1 MDEVKQ
7 TITETEKTGIDT
19 SGASARQQTSRIQ
32 TETSVDASTT
42 IQNIVWYIL
51 GFVEV
56 LLGLRLVLK
65 LFGANPES
73 SFVDFIYSTTGV
85 LIAPFESIFGVTS
98 TTTGQTRSI
107 FEPSVVVAILVY
119 ALIAWGVV
127 KLVTINQRT
136 E

>member
-19 SGASARQQTSRIQ
+19 TGASARQQTSRIQ

-98 TTTGQTRSI
+98 TTAGQTRSI
-107 FEPSVVVAILVY
+107 FEPSVVVALLVY

>member
-32 TETSVDASTT
+32 TETSVDANTT

-56 LLGLRLVLK
+56 LLGLRTNL
-65 LFGANPES
+65 NP
-73 SFVDFIYSTTGV
+73 D
-85 LIAPFESIFGVTS
+85 
-98 TTTGQTRSI
+98 RK
-107 FEPSVVVAILVY
+107 SVV
-119 ALIAWGVV
+119 
-127 KLVTINQRT
+127 
-136 E
+136 